1 MKSAGARQRPGMY
14 TSLPMRES
22 GLKSHL
28 SGLNHRFPHVAPH
41 AGAWIEIYTIEQK
54 VKGSIVAPYAGAWIK
69 MPASEPQE
77 HVPSVAPCVGV
88 ELNMIEIFR
97 RGSSVI
103 FRSDRNFGVNSQVF
117 ITVSWG
123 L

>member
-1 MKSAGARQRPGMY
+1 
-14 TSLPMRES
+14 
-22 GLKSHL
+22 
-28 SGLNHRFPHVAPH
+28 
-41 AGAWIEIYTIEQK
+41 
-54 VKGSIVAPYAGAWIK
+54 